1 MLRYAPRPAPA
12 PAILPGPRVI
22 ARMAPRMQPPQ
33 AQPPAPMPRT
43 VPKDAM
49 AGMLQRAVAGR
60 VLARAELLTA
70 QQKQTAISEAKGRF
84 DNIAIRAL
92 QMSVRT
98 TSDGDFGPKSA
109 EAVADFQQKTM
120 GNTHPIDGIVDE
132 RTLNSIVG
140 VNHSVGGFDADVR
153 TLPIVTSF
161 YKLDMQD
168 VLSLLPREDAGLSTM
183 HAESGGLRVIRINQ
197 SSFTGAQA
205 LRNAIY
211 AMLVA
216 PTAAPGTPKAAPKI
230 LTASKASSAATFN
243 TSKLRDRRS
252 VIAIQSMLGNALT
265 GTFDAETSQRVAAF
279 QQTWDEDDLDVDGK
293 IGPRTLRALGTRA
306 LGIEPTQ
313 NIPHDALLRIIIDFY
328 KLDQTDMVN
337 ISYDPTPRGLN
348 ANTSNIAD
356 GPSEVWIGPAG
367 FAQTWEELVHTVAHE
382 LEHVRQTRVG
392 ITGENVREF
401 LGERIEI
408 LSKGMFEEDFVGF
421 ADDITRALALWKSM
435 TPEQQ
440 RAHWKEFEEVRN
452 KVRAR
457 FAAASWDEREEHEDL
472 LSGYDALSKP

>member
-1 MLRYAPRPAPA
+1 MLRYEPRLAPA
-12 PAILPGPRVI
+12 PAILPGSRVI

-33 AQPPAPMPRT
+33 PPPPALVPRT
-43 VPKDAM
+43 VPTDAM

-60 VLARAELLTA
+60 VLARADLLTA
-70 QQKQTAISEAKGRF
+70 PQKQTAISEAKWRF

-92 QMSVRT
+92 QMCVRA
-98 TSDGDFGPKSA
+98 TSDGEFGPKSA
-109 EAVADFQQKTM
+109 EAVAQFQQKM
-120 GNTHPIDGIVDE
+120 GSPQTINGIVDE
-132 RTLNSIVG
+132 KTLDEIVKF
-140 VNHSVGGFDADVR
+140 NHTVTGFDADVR
-153 TLPIVTSF
+153 SLPIVTSF

-168 VLSLLPREDAGLSTM
+168 VLSLLPREDAGLSTV
-183 HAESGGLRVIRINQ
+183 HAESGRLRVIRINQ

-216 PTAAPGTPKAAPKI
+216 PIAAPGTPKAAPKI
-230 LTASKASSAATFN
+230 LTSSKASSAAAFN
-243 TSKLRDRRS
+243 NSKLRDRRS

-265 GTFDAETSQRVAAF
+265 GTFDADTSQRVAAF
-279 QQTWDEDDLDVDGK
+279 QQSWDEDDLEVDGK
-293 IGPRTLRALGTRA
+293 IGPKTLRALGNRA
-306 LGIEPTQ
+306 LAIEPTQ
-313 NIPHDALLRIIIDFY
+313 NIPHDALLRIILDFY
-328 KLDQTDMVN
+328 RLDVTDMVN

-348 ANTSNIAD
+348 ANTSNLAD

-367 FAQTWEELVHTVAHE
+367 FAQSWEELVHTVAHE

-392 ITGENVREF
+392 ISGENVREF

-421 ADDITRALALWKSM
+421 ADDITRALALWKGM

-440 RAHWKEFEEVRN
+440 RAHWKEFDEVRK

-457 FAAASWDEREEHEDL
+457 FAAASWDEREEHEGL
-472 LSGYDALSKP
+472 LTGYDALSKP